1 MKKYDIAAFI
11 WPSYTGDEARTR
23 IFWPEG
29 YGEWQTVKAMTD
41 KGYKGCRWPRKPL
54 WGYVNEA
61 DSRIMEMQIDC
72 AVSYGVNVFI
82 YDWYWFDNRP
92 FLENCLNDGFL
103 KAKNNTDMKFFLM
116 WANHDATHLWD
127 KRNSD
132 NDLSTVI
139 WQGAVTPEIFSN
151 ICDRT
156 IEKYF
161 SRENYYMI
169 DGCPVYM
176 IFDLNNFIRTFRTT
190 DECKKGIEL
199 FRKKTVEAGFKGLH
213 FQVVHWGGRS
223 YNWLQDDDINKG
235 IDAYGLYDY
244 LGIDSVTNY
253 NWGGSV
259 RFDGDYEEITDNYI
273 KALHES
279 TEKLT
284 VPYYPNISVGWD
296 NNVRFRKFIPGVV
309 ENNTPENFRSACKKV
324 KEFADASLKDGK
336 MRSPLITVNSWNE
349 WTETSYLQPDDLYGY
364 GYLEGIKDVF
374 CSENDE

>member
-1 MKKYDIAAFI
+1 MKYDIAAFI
-11 WPSYTGDEARTR
+11 WPSYTGDEPRTR

-29 YGEWQTVKAMTD
+29 YGEWQTVKSMTN
-41 KGYKGCRWPRKPL
+41 KGYEGCRWPRIPT

-61 DSRIMEMQIDC
+61 DNRVMEMQIDC
-72 AVSYGVNVFI
+72 AVSHGVNVFI
-82 YDWYWFDNRP
+82 YDWYWYDNRP

-103 KAKNNTDMKFFLM
+103 KARNNTDMKFMLM

-139 WQGAVTPEIFSN
+139 WSGVVTPEIFSN

-161 SRENYYMI
+161 TKENYYMI

-176 IFDLNNFIRTFRTT
+176 IFEIDNFIRSFGTT
-190 DECKKGIEL
+190 QECKKGLEE
-199 FRKKTVEAGFKGLH
+199 FRRKTVEAGFKGLH
-213 FQVVHWGGRS
+213 FQVVHWRGRR
-223 YNWLQDDDINKG
+223 YHWLDDNDACKG
-235 IDAYGLYDY
+235 MSSAELYDY

-253 NWGGSV
+253 NWGGCAD
-259 RFDGDYEEITDNYI
+259 FDGEYSDVTNEYLSN
-273 KALHES
+273 LVSES
-279 TEKLT
+279 EKMN

-296 NNVRFRKFIPGVV
+296 NNVRFNNFMPGVV
-309 ENNTPENFRSACKKV
+309 RNNPPELFKTACEKV
-324 KEFADASLKDGK
+324 KAFADDSMSKGIMKA
-336 MRSPLITVNSWNE
+336 PFITVNSWNE

-364 GYLEGIKDVF
+364 GYLEAIKEVF
-374 CSENDE
+374 GE

>member
-1 MKKYDIAAFI
+1 MKNYDIAAFI
-11 WPSYTGDEARTR
+11 WPSYTGDEPRSR

-41 KGYKGCRWPRKPL
+41 KGYKGCRWPRIPT

-72 AVSYGVNVFI
+72 AVSHGVNVFI
-82 YDWYWFDNRP
+82 YDWYWYDNRP

-103 KAKNNTDMKFFLM
+103 KARNNKDMKFYLM
-116 WANHDATHLWD
+116 WANHNATHLWD

-132 NDLSTVI
+132 RDLDTVV
-139 WQGAVTPEIFSN
+139 WSGVVTPEIFEN

-161 SRENYYMI
+161 KKENYYTI

-176 IFDLNNFIRTFRTT
+176 IFDFDNFIRTFGSTEKAR
-190 DECKKGIEL
+190 EGIEL
-199 FRKKTVEAGFKGLH
+199 FRKKTVEAGFPGLH
-213 FQVVHWGGRS
+213 FQVVYWGDRHCD
-223 YNWLQDDDINKG
+223 WLPDCDVNKG
-235 IDAYGLYDY
+235 KHIYDVYEY

-259 RFDGDYEEITDNYI
+259 YLDGDYKKLTKNYI
-273 KALHES
+273 KVTEKAS
-279 TEKLT
+279 EKLT
-284 VPYYPNISVGWD
+284 MPFYPNVTIGWD
-296 NNVRFRKFIPGVV
+296 NNVRFYDFREGVV
-309 ENNTPENFRSACKKV
+309 ENNTPENFKSACEAV
-324 KEFADASLKDGK
+324 KAFADKSLEKGIMK
-336 MRSPLITVNSWNE
+336 APLITVNSWNE

-364 GYLEGIKDVF
+364 GYLEAIKEVF
-374 CSENDE
+374 TD

>member
-1 MKKYDIAAFI
+1 MNKYDIAAFI
-11 WPSYTGDEARTR
+11 WPSYTGDEPRTK

-41 KGYKGCRWPRKPL
+41 KGYKGCRWPRIPT

-72 AVSYGVNVFI
+72 AVSHGVNVFI
-82 YDWYWFDNRP
+82 YDWYWYDNRP

-103 KAKNNTDMKFFLM
+103 KARNNKDMKFYLM
-116 WANHDATHLWD
+116 WANHNATYLWD

-132 NDLSTVI
+132 ELVDSVI
-139 WQGAVTPEIFSN
+139 WSGVVTPEIYNN

-161 SRENYYMI
+161 KKENYYKI

-176 IFDLNNFIRTFRTT
+176 IFDPDNFIRNFGTT
-190 DECKKGIEL
+190 QKCREAIEL
-199 FRKKTVEAGFKGLH
+199 FRKKTVEAGFPGLH
-213 FQVVHWGGRS
+213 LQFVYWGDRILD
-223 YNWLQDDDINKG
+223 WLSDDDINKG
-235 IDAYGLYDY
+235 IHIYDLYEY

-259 RFDGDYEEITDNYI
+259 YFDGDYAELTKNYVQTT
-273 KALHES
+273 KTAS
-279 TEKLT
+279 EKLKI
-284 VPYYPNISVGWD
+284 PFYPNISVGWD
-296 NNVRFRKFIPGVV
+296 NNVRFHNFREGVV
-309 ENNTPENFRSACKKV
+309 ENNTPENFEAACEAV
-324 KEFADASLKDGK
+324 KALADNSLKK
-336 MRSPLITVNSWNE
+336 EIMKAPLVTVNSWNE

-364 GYLEGIKDVF
+364 GYLEAIKKVF
-374 CSENDE
+374 TE

>member
-1 MKKYDIAAFI
+1 MNNYDIAAFI
-11 WPSYTGDEARTR
+11 WPSYTGDEPRTR

-41 KGYKGCRWPRKPL
+41 RGYKGCRWPRIPT

-61 DSRIMEMQIDC
+61 DSRVMEMQIDC

-82 YDWYWFDNRP
+82 YDWYWYDNRP

-103 KAKNNTDMKFFLM
+103 KAKNNRDMKFYLM

-139 WQGAVTPEIFSN
+139 WSGVVNEEIFSH

-161 SRENYYMI
+161 RKENYYQI

-176 IFDLNNFIRTFRTT
+176 IFDPDNFIRSFGTT
-190 DECKKGIEL
+190 EKCKKAIEL

-213 FQVVHWGGRS
+213 MQFVHWNGRV
-223 YNWLQDDDINKG
+223 YNWLPDEDINKG
-235 IDAYGLYDY
+235 IDVCGLYKY

-253 NWGGSV
+253 NWGGCV
-259 RFDGDYEEITDNYI
+259 HFDGDYTDLTKDYCEKITRFRN
-273 KALHES
+273 ENE
-279 TEKLT
+279 T
-284 VPYYPNISVGWD
+284 PFYPNITVGWD
-296 NNVRFRKFIPGVV
+296 NNVRFNKFIPGVV
-309 ENNTPENFRSACKKV
+309 ENNTPESFTAACEKI
-324 KEFADASLKDGK
+324 KEFADASLKKGVMK
-336 MRSPLITVNSWNE
+336 APLITVNSWNE

-364 GYLEGIKDVF
+364 GYLEGIKKTF
-374 CSENDE
+374 TE